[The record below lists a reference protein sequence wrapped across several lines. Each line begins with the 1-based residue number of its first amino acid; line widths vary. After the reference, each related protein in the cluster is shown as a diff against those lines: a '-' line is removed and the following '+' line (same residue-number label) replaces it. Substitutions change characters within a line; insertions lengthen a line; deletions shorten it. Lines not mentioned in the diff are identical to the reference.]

1 RSLACI
7 QVYTLSWF
15 LLLFSVVNDT
25 RFIWRNLA
33 PSCPKKRY
41 RSENLIA
48 RAKMAFL
55 PMDLSFLRAGGR
67 LSSIKYA
74 TSQVLNIRPVVEMRD
89 GALSMTRKFHGST
102 KRVATKFL
110 EAFLSDGAID
120 RQQLILL
127 YSCGLPSKICEAV
140 TERAKN
146 LGVQEVHWVQTGCVV
161 TAHCGPSAI
170 GFAALRSE

>member
-1 RSLACI
+1 
-7 QVYTLSWF
+7 
-15 LLLFSVVNDT
+15 
-25 RFIWRNLA
+25 
-33 PSCPKKRY
+33 
-41 RSENLIA
+41 
-48 RAKMAFL
+48 
-55 PMDLSFLRAGGR
+55 
-67 LSSIKYA
+67 
-74 TSQVLNIRPVVEMRD
+74 
-89 GALSMTRKFHGST
+89 MTRKFHGST

-140 TERAKN
+140 TDVKN
-146 LGVQEVHWVQTGCVV
+146 LGSEEVHWVQTGCVV